1 MLSYRHAFH
10 AGNHA
15 DVLKHFVLVQLLRH
29 FNQKD
34 KPYWLVDTHAGTGCY
49 ALDAAYAQKNREYE
63 NGISRLWLRQ
73 DIPPVLAEYVAL
85 VRSLNA
91 NGKLQRYPG
100 SPWFAMHLMR
110 AADRLRLFELHS
122 SDVELLKK
130 EFARSF
136 AGQEQRYAIAE
147 SDGFAALKSVLPP
160 PPRRGLVL
168 IDPAYEDKRDYLRVI
183 AAAKEGLARFAGGTY
198 ALWIPQLTRSE
209 PRQLIEKLQKL
220 PADWLHVRLTV
231 QAPAETGF
239 GMHGSSMFV
248 VNPPWTLAATLG
260 PLMPWLVA
268 ALGCDDSASFLLE
281 QGSAAAPHA
290 PPPRRAPV
298 HGRP

>member
-29 FNQKD
+29 FNLKD
-34 KPYWLVDTHAGTGCY
+34 KPYWVVDTHAGAGCY
-49 ALDAAYAQKNREYE
+49 GLDGVYAQKNREYE
-63 NGISRLWLRQ
+63 SGIARLWNRL
-73 DIPPVLAEYVAL
+73 DIPPALAEYVAL
-85 VRSLNA
+85 IRSFNA
-91 NGKLQRYPG
+91 NGKLKRYPG

-110 AADRLRLFELHS
+110 EADRLRLFELHS

-130 EFARSF
+130 EFARGF
-136 AGQEQRYAIAE
+136 AGDERRYAIAE
-147 SDGFAALKSVLPP
+147 NDGFASLKSVLPP

-231 QAPAETGF
+231 QAPAEDGF

-248 VNPPWTLAATLG
+248 INPPWTLKTTLEAV
-260 PLMPWLVA
+260 MPWLVA
-268 ALGCDDSASFLLE
+268 ALACDDSAGFALE
-281 QGSAAAPHA
+281 QGSAGTPHQPA
-290 PPPRRAPV
+290 PRRPPV
-298 HGRP
+298 HGQS

>member
-29 FNQKD
+29 FNQKE
-34 KPYWLVDTHAGTGCY
+34 KPYWVVDTHAGAGCY
-49 ALDAAYAQKNREYE
+49 ALDTAYAQKNREYE
-63 NGISRLWLRQ
+63 SGITRLWSRH
-73 DIPPVLAEYVAL
+73 DIPAAFGEYIDL
-85 VRSLNA
+85 VRSINA
-91 NGKLQRYPG
+91 SGKLQRYPG
-100 SPWFAMHLMR
+100 SPWFAMRLMR
-110 AADRLRLFELHS
+110 EADRLRLFELHS
-122 SDVELLKK
+122 SDVELLQKA
-130 EFARSF
+130 FAHRF
-136 AGQEQRYAIAE
+136 AGAQRRYAIAE
-147 SDGFAALKSVLPP
+147 SDGFASLKSVLPP

-168 IDPAYEDKRDYLRVI
+168 IDPAYEDKHDYLRVI

-231 QAPAETGF
+231 KTPAADGF

-248 VNPPWTLAATLG
+248 INPPWTLAATLG
-260 PLMPWLVA
+260 LLMPWLVA
-268 ALGCDDSASFLLE
+268 ALSCDEGASFLLE
-281 QGSAAAPHA
+281 QGSAAAPHQ
-290 PPPRRAPV
+290 PTPRRAPV
-298 HGRP
+298 HGR

>member
-15 DVLKHFVLVQLLRH
+15 DVLKHLVLVQLLNYL
-29 FNQKD
+29 NQKD
-34 KPYWLVDTHAGTGCY
+34 KPYWVVDSHAGAGCY
-49 ALDAAYAQKNREYE
+49 ALDAGYALKNREYE
-63 NGISRLWLRQ
+63 SGISRLWSRQ
-73 DIPPVLAEYVAL
+73 DIPAAVAEYVEL
-85 VRSLNA
+85 VRGFNA
-91 NGKLQRYPG
+91 NGKLKRYPG

-110 AADRLRLFELHS
+110 EADRLRLFELHS

-130 EFARSF
+130 EFARNF
-136 AGQEQRYAIAE
+136 AGDERRYAIAD
-147 SDGFAALKSVLPP
+147 SDGFASLKSVLPP

-168 IDPAYEDKRDYLRVI
+168 IDPAYEDKHDYLHVI
-183 AAAKEGLARFAGGTY
+183 AAAKDGLARFAGGTY
-198 ALWIPQLTRSE
+198 ALWIPQLTRSA

-231 QAPAETGF
+231 RAPAEDGF

-248 VNPPWTLAATLG
+248 INPPWTLAATLG
-260 PLMPWLVA
+260 QVMPWLVA
-268 ALGCDDSASFLLE
+268 ALACDDSAGFVLE
-281 QGSAAAPHA
+281 QGSAAAPHL
-290 PPPRRAPV
+290 PPLRRAPV